1 MQKFL
6 VLGSTYIQIPFIKKA
21 KEMGLYAISIGE
33 KGGICERYADSYVPL
48 DVANIPEV
56 LEFARQE
63 SVSGVISCG
72 SELGIYV
79 AAYVNEQ
86 LRLSQKFVSSRA
98 TKNAA
103 LKDKYA
109 SLIPSL
115 VPPGF
120 STDNLDEVL
129 DRIGMFGGKVIFK
142 PGIGGGG
149 RGITVLDEVDTVAV
163 TDAFCRA
170 QMASRN
176 KRVVV
181 QEFIEG
187 TVIGVESFTF
197 DSEVRPLVVPEK
209 DVSDPP
215 ACITRGVA
223 FPSRLNSQT
232 LSKVLAANEQ
242 AIRSMEIEWGP
253 THIDMVVDEHG
264 NPWVIDVGARLA
276 SGLLMS
282 VSVPDYYSYD
292 FVKAAILLALNQ
304 MPPEIPAKGN
314 GKYYASRAI
323 IAHRDGILRSVTYDE
338 RQRSECN
345 VFSVIQMI
353 PTGTIVST
361 AKADADRILKFVVRE
376 DSYEKAIQN
385 LDAFERSVEVLIE

>member
-1 MQKFL
+1 MKKFL

-21 KEMGLYAISIGE
+21 KEMGLYTISIGE
-33 KGGICERYADSYVPL
+33 KGGICEQYADSYVPL
-48 DVANIPEV
+48 DLTDIPKV
-56 LEFARQE
+56 LEFARKE
-63 SVSGVISCG
+63 NVSGVISCG

-79 AAYVNEQ
+79 AAYLNEQ
-86 LRLSQKFVSSRA
+86 LCLSQKFVSSRA

-120 STDNLDEVL
+120 SADNLDEVL
-129 DRIGMFGGKVIFK
+129 DQIGMLRGKVVFK

-149 RGITVLDEVDTVAV
+149 RGITVLDEKDDAAVA
-163 TDAFCRA
+163 DAFFRA
-170 QMASRN
+170 QNASRN

-215 ACITRGVA
+215 ACITRGVV
-223 FPSRLNSQT
+223 FPSRLNSQI

-242 AIRSMEIEWGP
+242 AIRAMGIEWGP
-253 THIDMVVDEHG
+253 SHIDMVVDEHG
-264 NPWVIDVGARLA
+264 DPWVIDVGARLA

-282 VSVPDYYSYD
+282 VSLPDYYSYD
-292 FVKAAILLALNQ
+292 FVKAAILLAIDE
-304 MPPEIPAKGN
+304 MPPEIPTEGN

-323 IAHRDGILRSVTYDE
+323 IARRDGILRSVTYDD
-338 RQRSECN
+338 RKRLECN
-345 VFSVIQMI
+345 VLAVIQMI
-353 PTGTIVST
+353 PTGTTVSK
-361 AKADADRILKFVVRE
+361 ANADADRILKFVVCE

-385 LDAFERSVEVLIE
+385 LDTFERSVEVLIE